1 VALEQA
7 VIDCEP
13 GSSVSR
19 ATGEAEE
26 VLFVVAGSGALRLGR
41 ERHALEPETGINL
54 GPGEE
59 YALENEASDP
69 LRMVS
74 VRIRDPAPSDGTDV
88 GDGGHGDDGGAGA
101 GAGAGDGDGDGRSGR
116 SGRSGRGGRGG
127 HGADG
132 VRGLAPRTVVRRLA
146 DQEAQAAT
154 TEREFR
160 IVADPSTGL
169 RSATQ
174 FVGYIPAVRAAD
186 HFHTYDEVIYVLEGT
201 GTFTAGG
208 VIRPIGP
215 GSQIELPAR
224 TVHCLENTGQDV
236 MRLVAVFRPAG
247 SPAHAY
253 YPDGTPAYP
262 GTPPLLE
269 RSAAPDGGVLGS

>member
-13 GSSVSR
+13 GSSISR

-26 VLFVVAGSGALRLGR
+26 VLFVIAGSGALRLGR

-59 YALENEASDP
+59 YALENEGSDP

-74 VRIRDPAPSDGTDV
+74 VRIRDPEPA
-88 GDGGHGDDGGAGA
+88 
-101 GAGAGDGDGDGRSGR
+101 
-116 SGRSGRGGRGG
+116 
-127 HGADG
+127 GADG
-132 VRGLAPRTVVRRLA
+132 RTVVRRLA

-201 GTFTAGG
+201 GTFSAGG
-208 VIRPIGP
+208 AVRPIGP

-247 SPAHAY
+247 SPANAY
-253 YPDGTPAYP
+253 YPDGTPAFP
-262 GTPPLLE
+262 GTPPLP
-269 RSAAPDGGVLGS
+269 ATNDNPQHP

>member
-1 VALEQA
+1 LQGETAGVGVTETSVALEQA
-7 VIDCEP
+7 VIGCVP
-13 GSSVSR
+13 GSSVAR

-26 VLFVVAGSGALRLGR
+26 VLFVIAGSGALLLGR

-59 YALENEASDP
+59 YALESERSDP

-74 VRIRDPAPSDGTDV
+74 VRIHDPEPSGTD
-88 GDGGHGDDGGAGA
+88 GAGGSA
-101 GAGAGDGDGDGRSGR
+101 RA
-116 SGRSGRGGRGG
+116 
-127 HGADG
+127 
-132 VRGLAPRTVVRRLA
+132 VVRRLA
-146 DQEAQAAT
+146 DQEAHAAT

-169 RSATQ
+169 CSATQ

-201 GTFTAGG
+201 GTFTTGG
-208 VIRPIGP
+208 PIRPIGP

-236 MRLVAVFRPAG
+236 MRIVAVFRPAG

-253 YPDGTPAYP
+253 YPDGTPAYA
-262 GTPPLLE
+262 GTPPLPVMNDNP
-269 RSAAPDGGVLGS
+269 SHP